1 MSFILFYNFTE
12 TEPHIV
18 HGMETG
24 KSRRLKLNDEKFLN
38 ETKNDIEII
47 DITYFTRL
55 IRTGEFGVSGHF
67 RVQYFGTGNNEAK
80 IIFIDSYKKNGY
92 SRGAKIDNK

>member
-1 MSFILFYNFTE
+1 MGKLVIGFAPTRRFTFSAEDAMKYKKLIRSFMDNY
-12 TEPHIV
+12 
-18 HGMETG
+18 
-24 KSRRLKLNDEKFLN
+24 
-38 ETKNDIEII
+38 DIEII